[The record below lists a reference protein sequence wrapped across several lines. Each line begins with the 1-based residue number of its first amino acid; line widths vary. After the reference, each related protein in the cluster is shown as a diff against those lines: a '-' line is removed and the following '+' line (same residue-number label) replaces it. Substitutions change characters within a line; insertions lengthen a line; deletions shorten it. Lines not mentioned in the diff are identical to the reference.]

1 MQTNES
7 VDLLDWGLK
16 WTVYYAVQNSEALS
30 ISGYFHTCWQ
40 TWVIQKNTMGSG

>member
-16 WTVYYAVQNSEALS
+16 WTVYYAVQNSETLS
-30 ISGYFHTCWQ
+30 IYFHICWQ
-40 TWVIQKNTMGSG
+40 TWVIQKNTTGSG